1 MKHVVDCSV
10 ITKTVP
16 RHFLPLTV
24 GSMLIATIAL
34 AVDRPVATVSQFTSA
49 LAASQPGDTITMT
62 NQVWQNVDLV
72 FKKNGTAANPI
83 TLRAQSPGGVII
95 SGDSRLRIAGNW
107 LVVDGLRFQNGT
119 STSTTIEFRENS
131 SSLATNCALVNTA
144 IVDNNKPSDTTDTKW
159 VSLYGLSNRVE
170 NCHFKGK
177 TNSGTTLVVWL
188 ASGQTNFSN
197 YHIIRRNY
205 FGPRPDLGVN
215 GGETIRVGDSATSFT
230 WSRTLVEENLF
241 YKCNGETE
249 IISSKSLDNTYRHNT
264 FDSCE
269 GALTLRHGNS
279 CTVEGNWFLGRGLP
293 LTGGVRVIGEDHRV
307 YNNYFVDLMGTGYRS
322 ALTLMMGVPD
332 SALNE
337 YFQVKRATV
346 AFNTFINCKV
356 SILIGLVGST
366 PNSTLPPLDCV
377 IANNIVRSLN
387 APLIQQSATPLN
399 MTWDGN
405 IMFGASLGIPGNS
418 GITVTD
424 PTMNLSPDGL
434 WRPATNSPALG
445 AALGSYSYVTTDF
458 DGQLRPVTKDV
469 GCDQSSVAPMVRR
482 PLGPTDVGPVWM
494 RSVGPIR
501 TIDYLGDTVTLTWDS
516 VPGLPYRVQYSSNAV
531 HWMSVS
537 QTVSNQLTTS
547 SWTDNG
553 SLTGGAPGSKVARF
567 YRVGIT
573 P

>member
-1 MKHVVDCSV
+1 MKFVAACS
-10 ITKTVP
+10 IIKKP
-16 RHFLPLTV
+16 RLHRLLALTV
-24 GSMLIATIAL
+24 GVVLLTPAAL
-34 AVDRPVATVSQFTSA
+34 ALDRLVATASQFTTA
-49 LAASQPGDTITMT
+49 LAASQPGDTITLT
-62 NQVWQNVDLV
+62 NRVWQNVDLL
-72 FKKNGTAANPI
+72 FKKNGAAANPI

-119 STSTTIEFRENS
+119 STSTTIEFRESS
-131 SSLATNCALVNTA
+131 SSLATNCAVRNTA
-144 IVDNNKPSDTTDTKW
+144 IVDNNKPGDTTDTKW

-170 NCHFKGK
+170 YCYFKGK

-197 YHIIRRNY
+197 CHIIRRNY
-205 FGPRPDLGVN
+205 FGPRPNLGVN
-215 GGETIRVGDSATSFT
+215 GGETIRVGDSSTSFT
-230 WSRTLVEENLF
+230 SSRTLVEENLF

-249 IISSKSLDNTYRHNT
+249 IISSKSLDNTYRYNT

-307 YNNYFVDLMGTGYRS
+307 YNNYFADLMGTGYRS
-322 ALTLMMGVPD
+322 ALTFMMGVPD

-346 AFNTFINCKV
+346 AFNTFINCQV

-366 PNSTLPPLDCV
+366 VNSTLPPLDCV
-377 IANNIVRSLN
+377 IANNIVHSAY
-387 APLIQQSATPLN
+387 APLIQQSTTPVN

-405 IMFGASLGIPGNS
+405 IMFGASLGIAGNS

-424 PTMNLSPDGL
+424 PKLTLLPDGF

-445 AALGSYSYVTTDF
+445 TAVGSYAFLTNDF
-458 DGQLRPVTKDV
+458 DGQLRPAAKDV
-469 GCDQSSVAPMVRR
+469 GCDQFSAAPVVRR
-482 PLGPTDVGPVWM
+482 PLGPTDVGPLWM
-494 RSVGPIR
+494 RSVGPIQA
-501 TIDYLGDTVTLTWDS
+501 INYLSNAVTLTWAS
-516 VPGLPYRVQYSSNAV
+516 VPGIPYRVQYSSNAV
-531 HWMSVS
+531 NWLPVS
-537 QTVSNQLTTS
+537 QTVSNQLTKST
-547 SWTDNG
+547 WTDDG
-553 SLTGGAPGSKVARF
+553 SLTGGPPGNGATRF
-567 YRVGIT
+567 YRIVLT